1 MLVEQ
6 KLNSLLELI
15 NTSTNDELIW
25 INGYLNGILS
35 KSTPATKVETKTS
48 TKKITIVYGTETGNS
63 KRLATE
69 FAGKAKKRGHNAK
82 IQGLD
87 QYRLTDLSKEE
98 YFLAIMSTH
107 GDGEP
112 PVAAQKFYD
121 FVHQNELKLSKL
133 KYGVLALGD
142 SGYPLFCK
150 AGEDL
155 DIRLNTL
162 GGTRLVP
169 LQKCD
174 IDYDIEAEEWFSK
187 VMNSLN
193 DNPSAS
199 STIAAPMVKKSSG
212 KKMYTGRLLSHINL
226 NDWGSNKETF
236 HIEIEAEGVQYQP
249 GDSIGIVPENN
260 KEIVEKILQIT
271 GTDGSSNIDYKD
283 QLISVFDL
291 LKKKLNILNLPERVV
306 KKYAA
311 VVQQEI
317 PSTKIDLLDLLK
329 IYSVKDSNQFIE
341 VLKILEPITPRQY
354 SIASSPEAHEGE
366 VHITVAKNC
375 FTINNELRHGL
386 ASEFLSLLNE
396 EDELQF
402 YVCPNNKFRLPEE
415 DKNIIMIG
423 PGTGIA
429 PFRSFLWERDSNGA
443 SGKNWLFFGEQHFL
457 TDFLYQTEIQNW
469 VETSLLTKVD
479 IAFSRDQQEKIYV
492 QHKIKNHASEF
503 FEWLQA
509 GSYVY
514 VCGSK
519 DPMSHDVEETI
530 LDVIQSAGER
540 SPEDAKQYLENLKE
554 EGRYV
559 TDVY

>member
-1 MLVEQ
+1 MEFFQ
-6 KLNSLLELI
+6 KARPQQRLKRKHQPKKLQLYTEPKPAIQKGLLPTLQAKQRNADTTQKSRGLTNTASLI
-15 NTSTNDELIW
+15 F
-25 INGYLNGILS
+25 
-35 KSTPATKVETKTS
+35 P
-48 TKKITIVYGTETGNS
+48 KKNI
-63 KRLATE
+63 
-69 FAGKAKKRGHNAK
+69 
-82 IQGLD
+82 
-87 QYRLTDLSKEE
+87 
-98 YFLAIMSTH
+98 FLAIMSTH

-174 IDYDIEAEEWFSK
+174 IDYDVDAEEWFSK

-193 DNPSAS
+193 DSPSANS
-199 STIAAPMVKKSSG
+199 DIAAPVVKKSSG

-236 HIEIEAEGVQYQP
+236 HIEIEAEGVQYLP

-260 KEIVEKILQIT
+260 KETVEKILLIT

-283 QLISVFDL
+283 QLISIFDL

-354 SIASSPEAHEGE
+354 SIESSPEAHEGE